1 VFRIPARERSEQ
13 AMYRYDE
20 FDAKFVAERVEQFR
34 SQVARRLSGELNEEQ
49 FKLLRLM
56 NGLYLQLHA
65 YMLRIAV
72 PYGTLSAK
80 QLRMLAHIARKYD
93 RGYGHFTTRQNI
105 QFNWP
110 KLVDVPDILADLA
123 SVEMH
128 AIQTSGNCIRNVTAD
143 HFAGAAADEIEDPRP
158 IAEIIR
164 QWSSLHPE
172 FVYLPRKFKIA
183 VSGSA
188 HDRAALRF
196 HDMAVEI
203 VRNEAGEVGYRVLVG
218 GGMGRTPYL
227 GYVVGDFVAK
237 TDILAF
243 LESVMRVYN
252 QSGRRDN
259 LYKSRIKILAAA
271 LGPEEMRTQVM
282 REFAEIR
289 VKGTLQVPAE
299 ELARIDAYFAAPKF
313 EKLTDEMPKGAP
325 DFENWKKTNVHAH
338 RAAGYAIATISLKP
352 IGGVPGDATDVQM
365 DATADLMDRFGI
377 EEIRVSHE
385 QNLVLPHVKM
395 RDLPAIFVRLTE
407 QGLAT
412 PNAGLITDIIACPGL
427 DYCDLAN
434 ARSIPIAQDIAR
446 RFADLDKQHEI
457 GELKIKIS
465 GCINACGHHHAG
477 HIGILGVDKK
487 GVEFYQLQLG
497 GSGAE
502 DASIGDIMGP
512 GFGEHEIG
520 PAVERVVKAY
530 LMLRK
535 DGERFLDTYR
545 RVGMEPFKNMAYLDQ
560 LYAAH

>member
-1 VFRIPARERSEQ
+1 
-13 AMYRYDE
+13 MYRYDE
-20 FDAKFVAERVEQFR
+20 FDAKFVAERVQQFR
-34 SQVARRLSGELNEEQ
+34 GQVARRLSGELNEDQ
-49 FKLLRLM
+49 FKPLRLM

-128 AIQTSGNCIRNVTAD
+128 CIQTSGNCIRNVTAD

-203 VRNEAGEVGYRVLVG
+203 VRNEAGEAGYRVLVG

-227 GYVVGDFVAK
+227 GYVVGEFVAK
-237 TDILAF
+237 SDILAF

-313 EKLTDEMPKGAP
+313 EKLSDEMPKGDV

-338 RAAGYAIATISLKP
+338 RAPGYAIATISLKP

-365 DATADLMDRFGI
+365 DALADLMDRFGS

-385 QNLVLPHVKM
+385 QNLVLPHVRK
-395 RDLPAIFVRLTE
+395 RDLPAIFARLTE
-407 QGLAT
+407 LGLAT

-520 PAVERVVKAY
+520 PAVERVVKGY